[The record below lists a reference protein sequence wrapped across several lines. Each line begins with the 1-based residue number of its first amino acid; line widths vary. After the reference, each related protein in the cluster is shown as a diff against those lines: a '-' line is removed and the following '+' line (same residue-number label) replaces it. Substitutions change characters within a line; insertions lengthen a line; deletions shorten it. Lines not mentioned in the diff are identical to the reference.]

1 MCESCWGW
9 ASSPHPPAPP
19 AATPLW
25 PVGGGLSPEGVGPKT
40 AAMATAAVC
49 NRRLCLRTLS
59 FSEDGMEV
67 MERLIYL
74 FRKFH
79 QLKISNEEYACMKTI
94 NFLNQGEC
102 V

>member
-1 MCESCWGW
+1 MVTS
-9 ASSPHPPAPP
+9 
-19 AATPLW
+19 
-25 PVGGGLSPEGVGPKT
+25 
-40 AAMATAAVC
+40 AVC